1 MKKRLL
7 VLIACV
13 FLALFSVQA
22 KDIYVKAGANGNGT
36 KNNPYGK
43 LWKALK
49 KATRGDV
56 IHVAEGHYNGKGGSG
71 CFLIAVPDLKLVGG
85 YNATFTERNPFKHLT
100 VLERAKD
107 YRGGFTGLREGIIEG
122 DERYDHSG
130 LVVDGFVLNS
140 ETRNAYAPDRSK
152 IIAKK
157 SWKGAL
163 FKAYSKNITI
173 KNCILIN
180 PYGNGIYVKWQ
191 GDKNE
196 ISNNF
201 IINTFYAAISTRS
214 AQANSKI
221 LIKNNN
227 IVFGWFQPGKG
238 GSFGIFIGKNGKA
251 VIENNI
257 FAFMQTEGGEAGYA
271 VANNFGNDFTELKNN
286 IFYQCQGGFY
296 SYMDEDGQNLVV
308 WKKSD
313 MNDLNGDPESYMLED
328 AGGNK
333 VLNPGFKPD
342 KWYFEKFSNFVASE
356 PGKLDMNEM
365 NQIRSILGLPLEA
378 AKGSA
383 RKNWGMPYPVDK
395 VVSTLVSPKGGVDVN
410 KKFEEYKSEA
420 TQQVSLNYKKVD
432 FEVFNKDKKGKAFK
446 GEAVEFKAGIGEE
459 NSYNFFLKQAPKS
472 DYICVK
478 FLKPGESNFTRKYVF
493 GYIQKGSAAYK
504 KYLKYSKRKDRYNK
518 AGGIMV
524 KGKAYYIGNPSY
536 LYPVGI
542 IIYDLRRH

>member
-1 MKKRLL
+1 M
-7 VLIACV
+7 
-13 FLALFSVQA
+13 
-22 KDIYVKAGANGNGT
+22 
-36 KNNPYGK
+36 
-43 LWKALK
+43 K

-122 DERYDHSG
+122 DERNDHSG
-130 LVVDGFVLNS
+130 LVVDGFILNS
-140 ETRNAYAPDRSK
+140 TTRNVYAPDNSK
-152 IIAKK
+152 IIPKK

-214 AQANSKI
+214 AQPNSKI

-227 IVFGWFQPGKG
+227 LVFGWFQPGKG
-238 GSFGIFIGKNGKA
+238 GSFGIFIGKNGQA
-251 VIENNI
+251 IIENNI
-257 FAFMQTEGGEAGYA
+257 FAFFQTEGGEAGYA
-271 VANNFGNDFTELKNN
+271 VANNFGNDFTILKNN

-308 WKKSD
+308 WKKDD
-313 MNDLNGDPESYMLED
+313 MNDLNGDAESYMLDD

-333 VLNPGFKPD
+333 IVNPKFKPD
-342 KWYFEKFSNFVASE
+342 KWFFEKFSNFVASE

-383 RKNWGMPYPVDK
+383 RKNWGMPYPLEK
-395 VVSTLVSPKGGVDVN
+395 VASTLASTIGGVNVN
-410 KKFEEYKSEA
+410 KKFKEYKSEA
-420 TQQVSLNYKKVD
+420 SAQVSLNYKKVD
-432 FEVFNKDKKGKAFK
+432 FEVFNKSQKGKTFK
-446 GEAVEFKAGIGEE
+446 GEAVEFKARIGEE

-518 AGGIMV
+518 AGGIRV

-536 LYPVGI
+536 LYPVGV
-542 IIYDLRRH
+542 IIYDLRKH

>member
-1 MKKRLL
+1 M
-7 VLIACV
+7 
-13 FLALFSVQA
+13 
-22 KDIYVKAGANGNGT
+22 
-36 KNNPYGK
+36 
-43 LWKALK
+43 K

-56 IHVAEGHYNGKGGSG
+56 IHVAQGHYNGKGGSG
-71 CFLIAVPDLKLVGG
+71 CFIISVPDLKLVGG
-85 YNATFTERNPFKHLT
+85 YNDTFTERNPFKYLT
-100 VLERAKD
+100 ILERAKD

-122 DERYDHSG
+122 DERNDHSG

-140 ETRNAYAPDRSK
+140 ETRNIYAPDRSK
-152 IIAKK
+152 IIPKK

-163 FKAYSKNITI
+163 FKAYSKNIKI
-173 KNCILIN
+173 RNCILIN

-201 IINTFYAAISTRS
+201 IVNTFYAAISTRS

-221 LIKNNN
+221 VIKNNN

-238 GSFGIFIGKNGKA
+238 GSFGIFIGKNGKTI
-251 VIENNI
+251 IENNI
-257 FAFMQTEGGEAGYA
+257 FAFMQTEGGEAGFA

-308 WKKSD
+308 WKKED
-313 MNDLNGDPESYMLED
+313 MNDLNDDPESYMLEN
-328 AGGNK
+328 AGGNRI
-333 VLNPGFKPD
+333 LNPGFKPD

-365 NQIRSILGLPLEA
+365 NQIRSMLGLPLQA

-383 RKNWGMPYPVDK
+383 RKNWGMPYPVEK
-395 VVSTLVSPKGGVDVN
+395 VAQTLVSSKGGVVVN
-410 KKFEEYKSEA
+410 KKFEEYKSTSSKA
-420 TQQVSLNYKKVD
+420 ANLNYKKVD
-432 FEVFNKDKKGKAFK
+432 FEVFNKNKKGKSFK
-446 GEAVEFKAGIGEE
+446 GEAVEFKAGIG
-459 NSYNFFLKQAPKS
+459 NSGYEFFLKQAPKS

-478 FLKPGESNFTRKYVF
+478 LTKPGESSFTRKYVF
-493 GYIQKGSAAYK
+493 GYFLKGSEAYK
-504 KYLKYSKRKDRYNK
+504 KFMKYSKRKDRYNK
-518 AGGIMV
+518 AGGIRI
-524 KGKAYYIGNPSY
+524 KGRAFYIGNPAY

-542 IIYDLRRH
+542 IVDDVKKH